1 MNPVTLKELRQ
12 LTRSRTIAGA
22 IVGFF
27 LVQLLA
33 AALVVVAETNSHGA
47 LDDDCGEMVFAWLA
61 ALLGPILALGLDDA
75 YGFGLI
81 RTHAVVE
88 NNIRVDID
96 PTGL

>member
-47 LDDDCGEMVFAWLA
+47 LDDDCGEMVFGWLA
-61 ALLGPILALGLDDA
+61 ALLGPILLALVGAFVLALALGLVLPLLDVA
-75 YGFGLI
+75 RGIG
-81 RTHAVVE
+81 A
-88 NNIRVDID
+88 
-96 PTGL
+96 